1 MTTTW
6 YERYRGLVP
15 STGYPGATPD
25 LSLTSRFLAQ
35 IQSKAVDSVTN
46 APVAC
51 KATGSDQT

>member
-1 MTTTW
+1 MITTW
-6 YERYRGLVP
+6 YGRYRGLVP

-25 LSLTSRFLAQ
+25 LSLTSFLLAQ
-35 IQSKAVDSVTN
+35 IQSKAVENVTN